1 MHPCNT
7 YMTSHACLQSYLQD
21 SVHHMCIVMH
31 QPQHAGLQQ
40 SPAHGH
46 KRGLHRTD
54 LLSFNLRV
62 QGHGMR
68 GCTLPGIISP

>member
-1 MHPCNT
+1 MQHIHDITC
-7 YMTSHACLQSYLQD
+7 MFAVVLAGFRASHVHSHASAAARW
-21 SVHHMCIVMH
+21 VTK
-31 QPQHAGLQQ
+31 